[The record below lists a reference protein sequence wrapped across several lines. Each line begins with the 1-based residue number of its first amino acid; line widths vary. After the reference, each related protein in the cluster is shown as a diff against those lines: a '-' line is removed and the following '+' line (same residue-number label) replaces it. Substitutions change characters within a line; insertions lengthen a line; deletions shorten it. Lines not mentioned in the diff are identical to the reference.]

1 MKSQLVFQEKTEM
14 ERLRVQNNL
23 LSCYEAPVFAQLF
36 SEGHA
41 LNVLDVGCNDGTKTV
56 ERFSLESVAHVIGL
70 EYNEEL
76 AIKAE
81 KLYGNKRFSF
91 FTCDVEDQDFPK
103 QLRAIMGE
111 KHIDGFDVIYLS
123 FVLMHLSDM
132 SKLLAA
138 LRPFLKPEGKLVIID
153 ANDSASTLT
162 HDDTGLMNEF
172 LNILKKDRYAGN
184 REVGAV
190 IRDELIACGYEDVF
204 VWHDVIAAG
213 AGEAEKKRAI
223 FTMFFT
229 FLPEDVRLLLSAE
242 PENEEYKS
250 WSTWL
255 DRNYETL
262 KQLVMQDQS
271 EISMGIKILTC
282 AKGNL

>member
-14 ERLRVQNNL
+14 ERLRVQNDL
-23 LSCYEAPVFAQLF
+23 LSCYEAPVFAQIF
-36 SEGHA
+36 SEGQA

-70 EYNEEL
+70 EYNEDL
-76 AIKAE
+76 ARKA
-81 KLYGNKRFSF
+81 KKQYGNERFSF
-91 FTCDVEDQDFPK
+91 FACDVEAQDFPK
-103 QLRAIMGE
+103 QLRAIMDE
-111 KHIDGFDVIYLS
+111 KHIGGFDVIYLS
-123 FVLMHLSDM
+123 FVLMQLSDM
-132 SKLLAA
+132 GKLLAA

-153 ANDSASTLT
+153 ANDRTSALVN
-162 HDDTGLMNEF
+162 DDTGLLSEF

-190 IRDELIACGYEDVF
+190 ICDELLACGYKDVF
-204 VWHDVIAAG
+204 VWHDAIAAG
-213 AGEAEKKRAI
+213 AGEAEKKQAI

-229 FLPEDVRLLLSAE
+229 FLPEDVRLLLDLE

-262 KQLVMQDQS
+262 KQRIMQEQS

-282 AKGNL
+282 VKGSL

>member
-1 MKSQLVFQEKTEM
+1 MKSQLVFQKKTEM

-23 LSCYEAPVFAQLF
+23 LSCYEAPVFAQFF
-36 SEGHA
+36 SEGQA
-41 LNVLDVGCNDGTKTV
+41 LNVLDVGSNNGTKTV
-56 ERFSLESVAHVIGL
+56 ERFSSESVSHVIGL

-81 KLYGNKRFSF
+81 KLYGNEKFSF

-132 SKLLAA
+132 CKLLTA
-138 LRPFLKPEGKLVIID
+138 LRYFLKPEGKLVIIE
-153 ANDSASTLT
+153 ANDGASTLAN
-162 HDDTGLMNEF
+162 DDAGLLGEF
-172 LNILKKDRYAGN
+172 LNVLKKDKSAGN
-184 REVGAV
+184 REVGAA
-190 IRDELIACGYEDVF
+190 ICDELVACGYKDVF
-204 VWHDVIAAG
+204 VWYDAIAAG
-213 AGEAEKKRAI
+213 VGEAEKKQAL

-229 FLPEDVRLLLSAE
+229 FLPEDVRLLLEAE

-262 KQLVMQDQS
+262 KQRIMQDQS

-282 AKGNL
+282 SKGNL

>member
-14 ERLRVQNNL
+14 ERLRVQNDL
-23 LSCYEAPVFAQLF
+23 LSCYEAPVFAQFF
-36 SEGHA
+36 SEGQA

-56 ERFSLESVAHVIGL
+56 ERFSSESVAHVIGL

-81 KLYGNKRFSF
+81 TLYGNERFSF
-91 FTCDVEDQDFPK
+91 FTCDVEAQDFPK
-103 QLRAIMGE
+103 QLRAIMDE
-111 KHIDGFDVIYLS
+111 KHIDGFDAIYLS

-132 SKLLAA
+132 GKLLGV

-153 ANDSASTLT
+153 AKDSASTLVN
-162 HDDTGLMNEF
+162 DDTGLLSEF

-190 IRDELIACGYEDVF
+190 ICDELVACGYKDVF
-204 VWHDVIAAG
+204 VWHDAIAAG
-213 AGEAEKKRAI
+213 AGETEKKRAI

-229 FLPEDVRLLLSAE
+229 FLPEDVRLLLELE
-242 PENEEYKS
+242 PGNEEYKS

-262 KQLVMQDQS
+262 KQRIMQEQS

-282 AKGNL
+282 AKGSL